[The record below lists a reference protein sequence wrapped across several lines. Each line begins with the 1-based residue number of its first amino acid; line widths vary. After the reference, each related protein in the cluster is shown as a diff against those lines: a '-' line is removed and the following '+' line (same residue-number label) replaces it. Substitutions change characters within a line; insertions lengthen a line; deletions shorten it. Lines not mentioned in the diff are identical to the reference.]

1 MDINEAIKQLL
12 INSDE
17 IRKAYP
23 TVTNIRHEI
32 KDIPLAELKAFSI
45 SNKNTLH
52 IDEKSKRAYVIHA
65 PWVGNLDTDIWIYS
79 NILKIQPSTIIE
91 DGQGDAY

>member
-1 MDINEAIKQLL
+1 MDIQETIKQLL
-12 INSDE
+12 LNSEE

-32 KDIPLAELKAFSI
+32 KDVPLPELKAFST
-45 SNKNTLH
+45 SNKHTLH
-52 IDEKSKRAYVIHA
+52 IDEKLKRAYVIHT
-65 PWVGNLDTDIWIYS
+65 PWVGTMDTDIWFYS
-79 NILKIQPSTIIE
+79 GILNIQPSIIIE